1 MHTAKLAVALV
12 VSLAMAPLANAASI
26 QCTTADKSAWL
37 APAKVKAMLE
47 QHGFTNIGAPKPNEG
62 NCYVVQATDNTG
74 AKKTLYLDP
83 TDGALM
89 AME

>member
-1 MHTAKLAVALV
+1 MRKLVMALL
-12 VSLAMAPLANAASI
+12 VSYSIAPLAQAAGV
-26 QCTTADKSAWL
+26 QCTSADKAAWL
-37 APAKVKAMLE
+37 PPAKVKAMLE
-47 QHGFTNIGAPKPNEG
+47 QHGFTNVGAPKPNES